1 MGNILK
7 YQNPSSPLL
16 NTSYKKYEGE
26 DLSDIETFNKN
37 WLKYRDSQLAKQ
49 GWLDESIK
57 NKLTWLQRNFG
68 TSDKT
73 VGNLVREQLFSNL
86 DNTRELSFS
95 DAVKDSQGRYLL
107 TESMY
112 SDFPGE
118 RELYEV
124 EIGPP
129 KPVDDWKLD
138 YAFNG
143 SVKGT
148 HYPDFNT
155 IIYGDKYQ
163 HTPIKIHERD
173 HAMFGQYGNDNIGLK
188 IVENI
193 FKQEFLDNVSDKWG
207 YYDDPDE
214 IRARLMEM
222 RFNNKLDPTHKY
234 TLEEIENMRNDPNF
248 KDDHIFNRYTNKYI
262 EYLLNTV
269 AQNITDPNRID
280 YRDPVTIA
288 KKGSKIHIKKKN
300 RGKFTD
306 YCGGKVTQECIAR
319 GKKSKDPKI
328 RKRATFAANARKWK
342 HENGGI
348 LKYQNPFSPLLIPV
362 GSMYG
367 GELEPAVIKPE
378 PIKAEL
384 NTYYPIVSKDYPW
397 TGHSELILHH
407 AGPQKSSVI
416 VSKGGH
422 NPDYNLVTN
431 NCSDATRCAV
441 EQIYGEKINPFLFT
455 TPGDVRDFL
464 LKKGI
469 DRVKTK
475 KGVQT
480 QYFEIPFA
488 TAMDLRNQEIDRQ
501 IEEYKY
507 KASKYKEKE
516 MREYPKWNPTAF
528 DESTQRAI
536 DEYNSRKYI
545 FQPFVE

>member
-1 MGNILK
+1 MPPKDTLNTNYLKFKESLPENLRLTPEKDYHMYDYWRLSGEPENFTEGKQRGMFTWDKSDKGYHAGSIAEDRNTGIYHFMKPKHHPTVKYELDWFNKGLQTLEGGKQVPVEGKDKEFWEDFTSK
-7 YQNPSSPLL
+7 YQLD
-16 NTSYKKYEGE
+16 TTGV
-26 DLSDIETFNKN
+26 D
-37 WLKYRDSQLAKQ
+37 YRY
-49 GWLDESIK
+49 
-57 NKLTWLQRNFG
+57 
-68 TSDKT
+68 
-73 VGNLVREQLFSNL
+73 V
-86 DNTRELSFS
+86 
-95 DAVKDSQGRYLL
+95 
-107 TESMY
+107 
-112 SDFPGE
+112 
-118 RELYEV
+118 
-124 EIGPP
+124 
-129 KPVDDWKLD
+129 
-138 YAFNG
+138 
-143 SVKGT
+143 
-148 HYPDFNT
+148 
-155 IIYGDKYQ
+155 
-163 HTPIKIHERD
+163 PIK
-173 HAMFGQYGNDNIGLK
+173 
-188 IVENI
+188 
-193 FKQEFLDNVSDKWG
+193 
-207 YYDDPDE
+207 
-214 IRARLMEM
+214 
-222 RFNNKLDPTHKY
+222 
-234 TLEEIENMRNDPNF
+234 
-248 KDDHIFNRYTNKYI
+248 
-262 EYLLNTV
+262 
-269 AQNITDPNRID
+269 
-280 YRDPVTIA
+280 
-288 KKGSKIHIKKKN
+288 KKGGNIHIKKKN

-328 RKRATFAANARKWK
+328 RKRATFAANVRKWK
-342 HENGGI
+342 HSNGGI
-348 LKYQNPFSPLLIPV
+348 LKYQNPSSPLLIPV

-475 KGVQT
+475 KGMQT

-516 MREYPKWNPTAF
+516 MREHPKWNPAAF
-528 DESTQRAI
+528 DESTQRVI
-536 DEYNSRKYI
+536 DEYNSRKYV
-545 FQPFVE
+545 FRPFLK

>member
-328 RKRATFAANARKWK
+328 RKRATFADNARKWK

-348 LKYQNPFSPLLIPV
+348 MIPDILRFFNGGDLYPV
-362 GSMYG
+362 YGSHIRAKFAYDAGSRHPEAIGSMIPNPSRPGTVKSLSRTTVSNVNGNSDVRFQQNNISRFDDGLYNTTSITNDNG
-367 GELEPAVIKPE
+367 NSYIHYNFGLKNGDRYHTYIDNGEM
-378 PIKAEL
+378 
-384 NTYYPIVSKDYPW
+384 KDYYE
-397 TGHSELILHH
+397 TDYGRRLGMNNL
-407 AGPQKSSVI
+407 
-416 VSKGGH
+416 SK
-422 NPDYNLVTN
+422 P
-431 NCSDATRCAV
+431 
-441 EQIYGEKINPFLFT
+441 
-455 TPGDVRDFL
+455 
-464 LKKGI
+464 
-469 DRVKTK
+469 
-475 KGVQT
+475 
-480 QYFEIPFA
+480 
-488 TAMDLRNQEIDRQ
+488 
-501 IEEYKY
+501 
-507 KASKYKEKE
+507 KA
-516 MREYPKWNPTAF
+516 
-528 DESTQRAI
+528 I
-536 DEYNSRKYI
+536 
-545 FQPFVE
+545 